1 MHVDFVSKR
10 VPQACVKY
18 VDVQGNCRENMHSSY
33 WEESYSIAVEC
44 EKDLR
49 GKNLRGWWWR
59 AIVFKSFFS
68 GY

>member
-1 MHVDFVSKR
+1 MHVDFVSKHA
-10 VPQACVKY
+10 PQACVKY

-49 GKNLRGWWWR
+49 GKNLRG
-59 AIVFKSFFS
+59 
-68 GY
+68 